1 MTPTTPTLAP
11 TLALSIFARPAPA
24 LRQIPAPARTPV
36 EGGPEKHR
44 RLGYR
49 PGRADDGAG
58 GEVMQELQR

>member
-1 MTPTTPTLAP
+1 MTSSSPIPHVPIFAHSAP
-11 TLALSIFARPAPA
+11 TQ
-24 LRQIPAPARTPV
+24 RQIPASEPTPA